1 MNDLSATDRC
11 VKCGLCLP
19 HCPTFALTGNEADS
33 PRGRI
38 SLMQA
43 IGQADVQYTAGLFRH
58 LDQCLQCGAC
68 EAMCPSKVPFGR
80 LMDTARVAIEPHRQR
95 SPGNRVVRR
104 MALQLIASPLWTK
117 ALAMA
122 LKVHQKLG
130 LQWLVGKAPGLPA
143 AVKRLN
149 RLLPTLQSDNP
160 VTPRPV
166 MEQLARISHQSAQIS
181 RSRFVFTRDFLTERN
196 NSVYFRGKKIPCGNK
211 DQARSCRT
219 GEKCGLGGVNLFR
232 GCAGSL
238 FDQQTLNASQRLLES
253 LGYRVNVPEQQGCC
267 GALHQHNGDPA
278 TAARLADANRMA
290 FSVNNDPVLVTASG
304 CTAHLTGYKNLY
316 ENEPANSFAERVSDI
331 LHFLRHQNR
340 AKLQFQPLEKTVAV
354 YIPCTHR
361 NVLRQQQDIL
371 DILSWIPG
379 IEPLVINPNGGCC
392 GAAGSYML
400 SQPELSEQL
409 REPLIDTLVQSGAGL
424 LLTSN
429 IGCAIQLQAGLK
441 ERRVAID
448 VLHPVVLLDRLL

>member
-104 MALQLIASPLWTK
+104 MALQLIASPAWTK

-166 MEQLARISHQSAQIS
+166 MEQRA
-181 RSRFVFTRDFLTERN
+181 
-196 NSVYFRGKKIPCGNK
+196 
-211 DQARSCRT
+211 
-219 GEKCGLGGVNLFR
+219 GVNLFR

-238 FDQQTLNASQRLLES
+238 FDQQTLNASRRLLES

>member
-19 HCPTFALTGNEADS
+19 YCPTFTLTGNEADS

-43 IGQADVQYTAGLFRH
+43 IGQPDVQYTAGLFRH

-68 EAMCPSKVPFGR
+68 EAMCPSRVPFGR
-80 LMDTARVAIEPHRQR
+80 LMDTTRVAIEPHRQR
-95 SPGNRVVRR
+95 SPANRVVRR
-104 MALQLIASPLWTK
+104 MALQLIASPAWTK
-117 ALAMA
+117 LLAMA

-130 LQWLVGKAPGLPA
+130 LQRLVGKAPGLPS

-160 VTPRPV
+160 AAARPV
-166 MEQLARISHQSAQIS
+166 
-181 RSRFVFTRDFLTERN
+181 TER
-196 NSVYFRGKKIPCGNK
+196 RG
-211 DQARSCRT
+211 A
-219 GEKCGLGGVNLFR
+219 VNLFR

-238 FDQQTLNASQRLLES
+238 FDQQTLNASQRLLEN

-267 GALHQHNGDPA
+267 GALHQHNGDA
-278 TAARLADANRMA
+278 DTAARLAEGNRIA

-304 CTAHLTGYKNLY
+304 CTAHLTDYKNLY
-316 ENEPANSFAERVSDI
+316 ENEAANSFVERVSDI
-331 LHFLRHQNR
+331 LHFLCRQNR
-340 AKLQFQPLEKTVAV
+340 AKVQFRALEETVAV

-361 NVLRQQQDIL
+361 NVLGQQQDIL

-379 IEPLVINPNGGCC
+379 IEALVINPNGGCC

-400 SQPELSEQL
+400 SQPELSARL
-409 REPLIDTLVQSGAGL
+409 REPLIDTLVQSGARL

-429 IGCAIQLQAGLK
+429 IGCAIHLQAGLK
-441 ERRVAID
+441 EPGVAID
-448 VLHPVVLLDRLL
+448 VLHPVVLLERLL

>member
-19 HCPTFALTGNEADS
+19 YCPTFTLTGNEADS

-43 IGQADVQYTAGLFRH
+43 IGQPDVHYTAGLFRH

-68 EAMCPSKVPFGR
+68 EAMCPSRVPFGR
-80 LMDTARVAIEPHRQR
+80 LMDTTRVAIEAHRQR
-95 SPGNRVVRR
+95 SLANRVVRR
-104 MALQLIASPLWTK
+104 MALQLIASPTWTRT
-117 ALAMA
+117 LAIS
-122 LKVHQKLG
+122 LKTYQRLG

-149 RLLPTLQSDNP
+149 RLLPTVLQSGHP
-160 VTPRPV
+160 AAPGPV
-166 MEQLARISHQSAQIS
+166 MEQLG
-181 RSRFVFTRDFLTERN
+181 V
-196 NSVYFRGKKIPCGNK
+196 
-211 DQARSCRT
+211 
-219 GEKCGLGGVNLFR
+219 VNLFR

-238 FDQQTLNASQRLLES
+238 FDQQTLNASQRLLEN

-267 GALHQHNGDPA
+267 GALHQHNGDPD
-278 TAARLADANRMA
+278 TAARLAEENRIA

-304 CTAHLTGYKNLY
+304 CTAHLTDYKNLY
-316 ENEPANSFAERVSDI
+316 ENEAVNSFAERVSDI
-331 LHFLRHQNR
+331 LHFLRRQNR
-340 AKLQFQPLEKTVAV
+340 VKAQFRPLEETVAV

-361 NVLRQQQDIL
+361 NVLGQQQDIL

-379 IEPLVINPNGGCC
+379 TEPLVINPNGGCC

-400 SQPELSEQL
+400 SQPELSERL
-409 REPLIDTLVQSGAGL
+409 REPLIDSLVQSGARL
-424 LLTSN
+424 VLTSN

-441 ERRVAID
+441 ERGAAID
-448 VLHPVVLLDRLL
+448 VLHPVVLLERLL

>member
-1 MNDLSATDRC
+1 MNNLSATDRC

-95 SPGNRVVRR
+95 SPGNRVVRH
-104 MALQLIASPLWTK
+104 MALHLIASPVWTK
-117 ALAMA
+117 TLAMA

-130 LQWLVGKAPGLPA
+130 LQWLVGKAPGVPT

-160 VTPRPV
+160 ATPRPV
-166 MEQLARISHQSAQIS
+166 MER
-181 RSRFVFTRDFLTERN
+181 R
-196 NSVYFRGKKIPCGNK
+196 
-211 DQARSCRT
+211 
-219 GEKCGLGGVNLFR
+219 GGVNLFR

-238 FDQQTLNASQRLLES
+238 FDQQTLNASRRLLES

-278 TAARLADANRMA
+278 TAARLAEVNRMA

-316 ENEPANSFAERVSDI
+316 KNEPVNSFAERVSDI

-340 AKLQFQPLEKTVAV
+340 AKLQFQPLQKTVAV

-400 SQPELSEQL
+400 SQPALSEQL

-448 VLHPVVLLDRLL
+448 VLHPVVLLERLL

>member
-19 HCPTFALTGNEADS
+19 YCPTFILTGNEADS

-43 IGQADVQYTAGLFRH
+43 IGQPDVQYTAGLFRH

-68 EAMCPSKVPFGR
+68 EAMCPSRVPFGR
-80 LMDTARVAIEPHRQR
+80 LMDTTRVAIEPHRQR
-95 SPGNRVVRR
+95 SPANRVVRR
-104 MALQLIASPLWTK
+104 MALQLIASPAWTK
-117 ALAMA
+117 ILATA

-160 VTPRPV
+160 AAARPV
-166 MEQLARISHQSAQIS
+166 
-181 RSRFVFTRDFLTERN
+181 TEH
-196 NSVYFRGKKIPCGNK
+196 RG
-211 DQARSCRT
+211 A
-219 GEKCGLGGVNLFR
+219 VNLFR

-267 GALHQHNGDPA
+267 GALHQHNGDPD
-278 TAARLADANRMA
+278 TAARLAERNRIA
-290 FSVNNDPVLVTASG
+290 FSANNDPILVTASG
-304 CTAHLTGYKNLY
+304 CTAHLTDYKNLY
-316 ENEPANSFAERVSDI
+316 ENEAANSFAERVSDI
-331 LHFLRHQNR
+331 LHFLCRQNR
-340 AKLQFQPLEKTVAV
+340 AKVQFRALEETVAV

-361 NVLRQQQDIL
+361 NVLGQQQDIL

-400 SQPELSEQL
+400 SQPQLSARL
-409 REPLIDTLVQSGAGL
+409 REPLIDTLVQSGARL

-429 IGCAIQLQAGLK
+429 IGCAIHLHAGLK
-441 ERRVAID
+441 ERGVAID
-448 VLHPVVLLDRLL
+448 VLHPVVLLERLHAGPDENDTSLKQMSFK

>member
-1 MNDLSATDRC
+1 
-11 VKCGLCLP
+11 
-19 HCPTFALTGNEADS
+19 
-33 PRGRI
+33 
-38 SLMQA
+38 MQA
-43 IGQADVQYTAGLFRH
+43 IGQPDVQYTAGLFRH

-68 EAMCPSKVPFGR
+68 EAMCPSRVPFGR
-80 LMDTARVAIEPHRQR
+80 LMDTTRVAIEPHRQR
-95 SPGNRVVRR
+95 SPANRVVRR
-104 MALQLIASPLWTK
+104 MALQLIASPAWTK
-117 ALAMA
+117 LLAMA

-130 LQWLVGKAPGLPA
+130 LQRLVGKAPGLPS

-160 VTPRPV
+160 AAARPV
-166 MEQLARISHQSAQIS
+166 
-181 RSRFVFTRDFLTERN
+181 TER
-196 NSVYFRGKKIPCGNK
+196 RG
-211 DQARSCRT
+211 A
-219 GEKCGLGGVNLFR
+219 VNLFR

-238 FDQQTLNASQRLLES
+238 FDQQTLNASQRLLEN

-267 GALHQHNGDPA
+267 GALHQHNGDA
-278 TAARLADANRMA
+278 DTAARLAEGNRIA

-304 CTAHLTGYKNLY
+304 CTAHLTDYKNLY
-316 ENEPANSFAERVSDI
+316 ENEAANSFVERVSDI
-331 LHFLRHQNR
+331 LHFLCRQNR
-340 AKLQFQPLEKTVAV
+340 AKVQFQTLEETVAV

-361 NVLRQQQDIL
+361 NVLGQQQDIL

-400 SQPELSEQL
+400 SQPELSARL
-409 REPLIDTLVQSGAGL
+409 REPLIDTLVQSGARL

-441 ERRVAID
+441 ERGAAID
-448 VLHPVVLLDRLL
+448 VLHPVVLLERLL

>member
-19 HCPTFALTGNEADS
+19 HCPTFALTRNEADS

-43 IGQADVQYTAGLFRH
+43 IEQPDVQYTAGLFRH

-68 EAMCPSKVPFGR
+68 EAMCPSSVPFGR
-80 LMDTARVAIEPHRQR
+80 LMDTARMAIEPHRQR
-95 SPGNRVVRR
+95 SPANRLVRR
-104 MALQLIASPLWTK
+104 MALQLIASPAWTK
-117 ALAMA
+117 TLAIT
-122 LKVHQKLG
+122 LKAHRKLG
-130 LQWLVGKAPGLPA
+130 LQWLIDKAPGLPA
-143 AVKRLN
+143 AIKRLN
-149 RLLPTLQSDNP
+149 RLLPAVQTCNPAARSP
-160 VTPRPV
+160 VT
-166 MEQLARISHQSAQIS
+166 
-181 RSRFVFTRDFLTERN
+181 ERQ
-196 NSVYFRGKKIPCGNK
+196 GM
-211 DQARSCRT
+211 
-219 GEKCGLGGVNLFR
+219 VNLFR

-253 LGYRVNVPEQQGCC
+253 LGYRVNIPEQQGCC

-278 TAARLADANRMA
+278 TAARLADRNRIA
-290 FSVNNDPVLVTASG
+290 FSADNNPILVTASG
-304 CTAHLTGYKNLY
+304 CTAHLTEYKNLY
-316 ENEPANSFAERVSDI
+316 ENEPANSFAERVNDI
-331 LHFLRHQNR
+331 LHFLCRQNR
-340 AKLQFQPLEKTVAV
+340 PRVQFQSLEETVAV

-361 NVLRQQQDIL
+361 NALRQQQDIL

-409 REPLIDTLVQSGAGL
+409 REPLIDTLVQSGARL

-441 ERRVAID
+441 ERRVTID

>member
-1 MNDLSATDRC
+1 MNDLSATERC

-43 IGQADVQYTAGLFRH
+43 IEQPDVQYTAGLFRH

-80 LMDTARVAIEPHRQR
+80 LMDAARVAIEPHRQR
-95 SPGNRVVRR
+95 SLGNRVVRR
-104 MALQLIASPLWTK
+104 MALQLIASPVWTK
-117 ALAMA
+117 TLAMA

-130 LQWLVGKAPGLPA
+130 LQWLIAKSPGLPA

-149 RLLPTLQSDNP
+149 RLIPTLHSDNP
-160 VTPRPV
+160 ATPRPAI
-166 MEQLARISHQSAQIS
+166 EQR
-181 RSRFVFTRDFLTERN
+181 
-196 NSVYFRGKKIPCGNK
+196 
-211 DQARSCRT
+211 
-219 GEKCGLGGVNLFR
+219 GGVNLFR

-238 FDQQTLNASQRLLES
+238 FDQQTLNASQRLLEN
-253 LGYRVNVPEQQGCC
+253 LGYRVTIPEQQGCC
-267 GALHQHNGDPA
+267 GALHQHNGDPV
-278 TAARLADANRMA
+278 TAARLADENQMA
-290 FSVNNDPVLVTASG
+290 FSANNDPILVTASG
-304 CTAHLTGYKNLY
+304 CTAHLTGYKTLY
-316 ENEPANSFAERVSDI
+316 ENEPAKRFAERINDI
-331 LHFLRHQNR
+331 LHFLCRQDS
-340 AKLQFQPLEKTVAV
+340 AKVTFQPLEETVAV

-361 NVLRQQQDIL
+361 NVLGQQQDIL

-379 IEPLVINPNGGCC
+379 IEPLVINPAGGCC

-400 SQPELSEQL
+400 SQPELSERL
-409 REPLIDTLVQSGAGL
+409 REPLIDTLVQSGARL

-448 VLHPVVLLDRLL
+448 VLHPVVLLDRLLVNTNGNSTVKANAL

>member
-80 LMDTARVAIEPHRQR
+80 LMDSARVAIEPHRQR
-95 SPGNRVVRR
+95 SPGNRVVRH

-117 ALAMA
+117 TLAMA
-122 LKVHQKLG
+122 LKAHQKLG

-149 RLLPTLQSDNP
+149 RLLPTLQSDHP
-160 VTPRPV
+160 ATPRPA
-166 MEQLARISHQSAQIS
+166 MAQ
-181 RSRFVFTRDFLTERN
+181 R
-196 NSVYFRGKKIPCGNK
+196 
-211 DQARSCRT
+211 A
-219 GEKCGLGGVNLFR
+219 GVNLFR

-238 FDQQTLNASQRLLES
+238 FDQQTLKASQRLLES
-253 LGYRVNVPEQQGCC
+253 LGYRVNIPQQQGCC

-278 TAARLADANRMA
+278 TAARLADANRIA
-290 FSVNNDPVLVTASG
+290 FSADNDPILVTASG

-316 ENEPANSFAERVSDI
+316 ESAPANSFAERFNDI
-331 LHFLRHQNR
+331 LHFLCRQNR
-340 AKLQFQPLEKTVAV
+340 PKVKFQPLEETVAV

-361 NVLRQQQDIL
+361 NALRQQQDIM

-392 GAAGSYML
+392 GAAGSYMF
-400 SQPELSEQL
+400 SQPELSERL
-409 REPLIDTLVQSGAGL
+409 REPLIDTLMQSGARL
-424 LLTSN
+424 LLTTN